1 MPWDCWR
8 PTAQVGLSPQGAHL
22 FAQLSTSLECVSGL
36 GESIWLHGI
45 TETCMHFI
53 IECGIQF
60 LLMIYRHLMI
70 IDYWVPQDGA
80 SHPCDPIQKCNLGL
94 GATTWV
100 TVAKESQVRLA
111 GEPCLLCFWPSNQI
125 GYRFEHP

>member
-1 MPWDCWR
+1 
-8 PTAQVGLSPQGAHL
+8 
-22 FAQLSTSLECVSGL
+22 
-36 GESIWLHGI
+36 
-45 TETCMHFI
+45 MHFI